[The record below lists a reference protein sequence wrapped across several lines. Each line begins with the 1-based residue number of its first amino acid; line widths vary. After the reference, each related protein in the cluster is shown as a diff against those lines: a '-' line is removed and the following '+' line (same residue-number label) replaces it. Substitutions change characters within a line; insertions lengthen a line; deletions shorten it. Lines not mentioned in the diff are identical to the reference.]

1 MSNDQLILLN
11 LPEFEFAI
19 KTEGQSKQIFDPVRK
34 RFVTLT
40 PEEWVRQHFLRYMTD
55 YRAYPASLLAVEKQV
70 KVNNLNQRAD
80 IVVYNR
86 EGKPW
91 IIVECKAPSV
101 TINQDTFLQAAR
113 YNLSLNVPFFALTNG
128 IEHFC
133 LFFNGEAF
141 EFLNDLP
148 DFPAV

>member
-55 YRAYPASLLAVEKQV
+55 YRSYPGSLLAVEKQV

-91 IIVECKAPSV
+91 LIVECKAPSV
-101 TINQDTFLQAAR
+101 NIDHDTFLQAAR

>member
-55 YRAYPASLLAVEKQV
+55 YRSYPASLLAVEKQV

-80 IVVYNR
+80 IVAYNR
-86 EGKPW
+86 NGKPW
-91 IIVECKAPSV
+91 LLVECKAPSV
-101 TINQDTFLQAAR
+101 SINHDTFLQAAR

-128 IEHFC
+128 LEHFC

-141 EFLNDLP
+141 EFLDDLP
-148 DFPAV
+148 DYPIA